1 MKRNPEPE
9 VMDGEEEVRAY
20 REGDFRRVN
29 RLCARR
35 ALRAAGKPRGRAI
48 DLGPS
53 APASADA
60 VAVRRWMASVGGAAD
75 DLAALAGAAP
85 GATDWIT
92 EMHAVRVRG
101 EATSRGQLAVS
112 GDDLVAAGI
121 VAPGPAL
128 GKLLAALL
136 EAVLTDPARNQRQV
150 LLEVARGIA
159 P

>member
-1 MKRNPEPE
+1 M
-9 VMDGEEEVRAY
+9 
-20 REGDFRRVN
+20 RV
-29 RLCARR
+29 
-35 ALRAAGKPRGRAI
+35 
-48 DLGPS
+48 
-53 APASADA
+53 
-60 VAVRRWMASVGGAAD
+60 
-75 DLAALAGAAP
+75 
-85 GATDWIT
+85 
-92 EMHAVRVRG
+92 VRVRG